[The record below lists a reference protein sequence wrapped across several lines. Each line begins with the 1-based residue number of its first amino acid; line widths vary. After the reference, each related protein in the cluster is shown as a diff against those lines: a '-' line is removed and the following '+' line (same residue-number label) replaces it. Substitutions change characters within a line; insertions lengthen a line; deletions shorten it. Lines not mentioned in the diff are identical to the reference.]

1 MKKMKKIIILYI
13 ILAIGI
19 TSCNDE
25 FFDVGPGDKLTGV
38 SFWKTEKEASDALT
52 AAYATF
58 SERGSVLSTWNTY
71 LFAAGTMSDDATGTY
86 NSFQDGSVGPTD
98 DTVGDLYK
106 ELYSN
111 IRVCNVFLANIDR
124 PEMDEA
130 LRNRFIA
137 EARFIRAFHYS
148 ILRNNWGGVPLI
160 TEPLT
165 TSELNVP
172 RALAEE
178 ITTFISTELTAAAAD
193 LPVSYGANDLG
204 RATKGAALT
213 LKARALLYEGS
224 HTEAASTA
232 QDVMALGYDL
242 FQDGNGEGYLNV
254 HQKPNEDN
262 QEVIFAVRYNNPD
275 TFHWYLVRVY
285 PPNHTHP
292 GGENG
297 AVKISQSFVN
307 AFETTDGKTIDDV
320 TSIFDPLNEF
330 DNRDP
335 RLNMAVLKKGDVL
348 SGNPL
353 AGSTVDA
360 SNNTGYYARKLIQD
374 EDFHGWD
381 RYDRDIVLMRY
392 AEVLL
397 IYAEAKIES
406 GSTDQSV
413 LDAIN
418 DVRARAYGT
427 VRTDTANYP
436 AITTTDQSELR
447 EIIRRERRVELGMEH
462 GDHRLNDIRRWNIA
476 ETVLNG
482 DLNGAIDDATGD
494 YRFIKRL
501 SFDASKHYLW
511 PIPQREID
519 LSDVLNQN
527 PGY

>member
-1 MKKMKKIIILYI
+1 MKKIIILCAL
-13 ILAIGI
+13 LAIGI
-19 TSCNDE
+19 TSCNDD
-25 FFDVGPGDKLTGV
+25 FLDVAPGDKLTDV
-38 SFWKTEKEASDALT
+38 SFWKTEQEAYNALT

-58 SERGSVLSTWNTY
+58 SERGKVWSTWNTY
-71 LFAAGTMSDDATGTY
+71 LFAAGTMTDHAIGTYDGFQNGSIGSTDAT
-86 NSFQDGSVGPTD
+86 VK
-98 DTVGDLYK
+98 DLYK

-111 IRVCNVFLANIDR
+111 IRICNVFLANIDR
-124 PEMDEA
+124 PEMDET
-130 LRNRFIA
+130 LRARFSA

-148 ILRNNWGGVPLI
+148 ILRSNWGGVPLV

-165 TSELNVP
+165 TSELIVA
-172 RALAEE
+172 RSTAEE
-178 ITTFISTELTAAAAD
+178 ITSFISSELTAIAAV
-193 LPVSYGANDLG
+193 LPVSYTAADLG

-213 LKARALLYEGS
+213 LKARVLLYAGNYA
-224 HTEAASTA
+224 EAATA
-232 QDVMALGYDL
+232 AQEAMSLGYDL
-242 FQDGNGEGYLNV
+242 FQDGTGEGYLSL

-262 QEVIFAVRYNNPD
+262 QESIFVVRYNNPD

-297 AVKISQSFVN
+297 GVKVSQSFVD
-307 AFETTDGKTIDDV
+307 AFETTDGKAITDP

-330 DNRDP
+330 ANRDP
-335 RLNMAVLKKGDVL
+335 RLNMAVLKKGDIL

-360 SNNTGYYARKLIQD
+360 PGNTGYYARKLIQD
-374 EDFHGWD
+374 EGFHGWD
-381 RYDRDIVLMRY
+381 KYDRDLVLMRY

-397 IYAEAKIES
+397 IYAEANIEN
-406 GSTDQSV
+406 GSINQTV

-427 VRTDTANYP
+427 TRTDVANYP
-436 AITTTDQSELR
+436 AVTTTDQSELR
-447 EIIRRERRVELGMEH
+447 TIIRRERHVELGMEH
-462 GDHRLNDIRRWNIA
+462 GDFRLNDIRRWNIA

-482 DLNGAIDDATGD
+482 DMNGAKDGTGN
-494 YRFIKRL
+494 YRFMKKL

-519 LSDVLNQN
+519 LVGSDVLSQN
-527 PGY
+527 SGY